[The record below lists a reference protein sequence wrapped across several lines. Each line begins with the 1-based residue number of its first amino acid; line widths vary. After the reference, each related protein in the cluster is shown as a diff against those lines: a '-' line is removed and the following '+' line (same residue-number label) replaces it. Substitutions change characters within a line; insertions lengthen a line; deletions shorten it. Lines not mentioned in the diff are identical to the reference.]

1 MQTVK
6 YPIEAHN
13 NGAAATLQ
21 ERGVRDPLNLNAA
34 GRRMLEIAIR
44 AARLRGAALWRRT
57 GSGRLRR
64 WKRAG
69 SDAEIDERCRL
80 RAVAQARARTLSSG
94 EPTVVQAHRG
104 RLGDR
109 DLTAWCVPLLAKG
122 DVIGVLEAIGEPR
135 LADEPTLEILGGI
148 AHQAA
153 TVIEKARLCR
163 ALADG
168 QRALHRLVDQLM
180 VAQED
185 ERRLLACELHD
196 GLAQAAAGVQQLLE
210 AYARDF
216 PAEYGGT
223 QRRTE
228 AAVGMARR
236 PVADAFA
243 AVDGLT
249 PRQREVLALTAA
261 GLTNR
266 EIGDRLGINWRTVQK
281 TMEHVFRQLDV
292 PNRTQAAMIWVL
304 SGWHT
309 QRRQHAE
316 SA

>member
-1 MQTVK
+1 VK
-6 YPIEAHN
+6 YPIEARK
-13 NGAAATLQ
+13 NGAATLQ
-21 ERGVRDPLNLNAA
+21 ERGVRDPQHLNAA
-34 GRRMLEIAIR
+34 GRQMLEIAIR
-44 AARLRGAALWRRT
+44 AARLRGAVLWRRT
-57 GSGRLRR
+57 SGGRLWR
-64 WKRAG
+64 WQRAG
-69 SDAEIDERCRL
+69 SDAEIEERRRL
-80 RAVAQARARTLSSG
+80 RAVAQARARALRSG
-94 EPTVVQAHRG
+94 EPTVVQVPRG
-104 RLGDR
+104 RLDDH
-109 DLTAWCVPLLAKG
+109 DLTTWCLPLVAKG
-122 DVIGVLEAIGEPR
+122 DVLGVLEAIGEPR
-135 LADEPTLEILGGI
+135 PADEPTLEILGSI
-148 AHQAA
+148 ALQAA
-153 TVIEKARLCR
+153 TALEHVRLYR
-163 ALADG
+163 ELADR

-210 AYARDF
+210 AYAHDF
-216 PAEYGGT
+216 PAEGAGA

-228 AAVGMARR
+228 AGVGMARR
-236 PVADAFA
+236 PVTDAFA
-243 AVDGLT
+243 AVDRLT

-281 TMEHVFRQLDV
+281 TMEHIFRQLDV

-304 SGWHT
+304 SGWNT

>member
-1 MQTVK
+1 VT
-6 YPIEAHN
+6 YPIESRK
-13 NGAAATLQ
+13 NGAAATLR
-21 ERGVRDPLNLNAA
+21 ERDVRVPLNLDAA

-44 AARLRGAALWRRT
+44 AARLRGAVLWRRT
-57 GSGRLRR
+57 GGGRLWR

-69 SDAEIDERCRL
+69 SDAEIEERCRL
-80 RAVAQARARTLSSG
+80 RAVTQARARALRSG
-94 EPTVVQAHRG
+94 EPTVVQAPRG
-104 RLGDR
+104 RLDDR
-109 DLTAWCVPLLAKG
+109 HLTTWCLPLVAKG
-122 DVIGVLEAIGEPR
+122 DVLGVLEAIGEPR
-135 LADEPTLEILGGI
+135 PADEPTLEILGSI
-148 AHQAA
+148 ALQAA
-153 TVIEKARLCR
+153 TALEHVRTYRE
-163 ALADG
+163 LADR

-196 GLAQAAAGVQQLLE
+196 GLTQAVADVQQLLE
-210 AYARDF
+210 AYAHDF
-216 PAEYGGT
+216 PAEGGGA
-223 QRRTE
+223 QRRAKE
-228 AAVGMARR
+228 GVGMVR
-236 PVADAFA
+236 PVTDAFA
-243 AVDGLT
+243 AVDRLT

-304 SGWHT
+304 SGWSS
-309 QRRQHAE
+309 QPRQHAE